1 MAILAVPASV
11 AQHVAERL
19 VEAGVASIL
28 NFAPVRVTVPDEVPV
43 RQVDLSTELQI
54 LSYYG

>member
-1 MAILAVPASV
+1 
-11 AQHVAERL
+11 
-19 VEAGVASIL
+19 
-28 NFAPVRVTVPDEVPV
+28 VRVTVPDDVPV